1 MKTDVISIYGDLHG
15 QSAAMQE
22 AEHFTEYLHLT
33 GKNAMHIRLLTE
45 EAVSLVHGIIPDFKG
60 NFWLESE
67 QTDNGLLCRICVSA
81 DANVSEGQ
89 EEQLLAVSTSGKNE
103 DAKGIMGKIRQLFRW
118 SMQQADAEAFAQSTA
133 GTSWFEMGCYG
144 SHINTSA
151 ALDYYW
157 SLSNYRSKVEDN
169 PQTGGEERDELE
181 KSIVAKLSDEVKV
194 GIRSG
199 KAEVMIEKYI
209 SN

>member
-15 QSAAMQE
+15 QNAAMQE
-22 AEHFTEYLHLT
+22 AEHVTEYLHLT

-45 EAVSLVHGIIPDFKG
+45 EAISLVHGIIPDFKG

-67 QTDNGLLCRICVSA
+67 QTEKGLLCRICVSA
-81 DANVSEGQ
+81 NANVSDGQ
-89 EEQLLAVSTSGKNE
+89 EEKLLAVSSSGKNE
-103 DAKGIMGKIRQLFRW
+103 DAKGIMGKIRQVLRW
-118 SMQQADAEAFAQSTA
+118 SMQHTDDEDVVKQ
-133 GTSWFEMGCYG
+133 SWFEMGCYG

-151 ALDYYW
+151 ALEYYW

-169 PQTGGEERDELE
+169 PKAGEEERDELE
-181 KSIVAKLSDEVKV
+181 KSIISKLSDEVKV

-199 KAEVMIEKYI
+199 NAEVIIEKYFK
-209 SN
+209 S